1 VTTLYG
7 EQTRLAVE
15 NFPVSGQ
22 PVDEKIIRAL
32 ALIKSCAAQSN
43 AALDLVPQEI
53 AAAISAAADRVAAGE
68 FPDQFPIDVF
78 QTGSGTSSNMN
89 VNEVVATLASQA
101 HGAKIHPND
110 HVNASQS
117 SNDVFPT
124 ALHIACAV
132 AVTNDLIPSL
142 QHLAA
147 TLEEKANQHQ
157 NSVKSGRTHLMDAVP
172 VTLGQEF
179 AAYATQIRNSIMRIN
194 SALPG
199 VLELPLGGTAT
210 GTRLNAPSGFAER
223 AIALLAER
231 TGLPLTEAPDHVEAQ
246 GARDGLVHLSGS
258 LRTAAVSLTKIADD
272 LRWMSSGPRTGLG
285 EIQLPE
291 LQKGS
296 SIMPGKVNPVICES
310 VLQVCAQVIGND
322 AAIAWAGARGN
333 FELNTMQPMMG
344 QNALSSITLL
354 ANAAKIL
361 ADKAIAGI
369 EVDLDHLRRLAESSP
384 SIVTSLNR
392 FLGYDEAAEIAKQAL
407 KEKRTIKEVVIAR
420 GHVSEGRI
428 SEADLD
434 AALDVLHMSQGG

>member
-1 VTTLYG
+1 
-7 EQTRLAVE
+7 
-15 NFPVSGQ
+15 
-22 PVDEKIIRAL
+22 
-32 ALIKSCAAQSN
+32 
-43 AALDLVPQEI
+43 
-53 AAAISAAADRVAAGE
+53 
-68 FPDQFPIDVF
+68 
-78 QTGSGTSSNMN
+78 MN
-89 VNEVVATLASQA
+89 VNEVVAALASQT
-101 HGAKIHPND
+101 HGSKIHPND

-132 AVTNDLIPSL
+132 AVTGDLIPSL

-147 TLEEKANQHQ
+147 TLDAKAREHQ

-179 AAYATQIRNSIMRIN
+179 AAYATQVRNSITRIL

-199 VLELPLGGTAT
+199 VLELPMGGTAT

-223 AIALLAER
+223 AIGLLAER
-231 TGLPLTEAPDHVEAQ
+231 TGLQLTEAPDHVEAQ
-246 GARDGLVHLSGS
+246 GARDGLVHLSGA
-258 LRTAAVSLTKIADD
+258 LRTTAVSMTKIADD

-369 EVDLDHLRRLAESSP
+369 EVDLEHLRRLAESSP